1 MQFEFSEVSRDDLM
15 KLAVQS
21 GMLEESCLTRRYQTL
36 VDGIRSFLC
45 RREVGDDSIVGALV
59 EADVIYAVVE
69 PIVEPSKKFSFE
81 NASLINKKLTGLCLT
96 ILDYSSPGERPRCA
110 YVSLFCAAPATPG
123 AKLGKR
129 FMAFVQDV
137 LFRRGVMAVFL
148 DVSPYAAYTKFYEK
162 MGFRCTKLY
171 PEVASVSSVSSVYSS
186 SMGHLVKIAPDKLP
200 GFFLSFQD
208 YEGKELP
215 LWDHRADLMRML
227 KSPKMRDPILGET
240 CFSDTK
246 KLFGAGEAKRIAS
259 AWTGQAQKDYQRDL
273 AAYRFS
279 VAPKKPQKRLAS
291 PAAPKQDPPD
301 ERERRA
307 ERREE
312 ERQKFR
318 RRA

>member
-1 MQFEFSEVSRDDLM
+1 MQAEFSEVSRDDLM

-45 RREVGDDSIVGALV
+45 RSEVGDDNIVGALV
-59 EADVIYAVVE
+59 EADAIYAIVE
-69 PIVEPSKKFSFE
+69 PVLEPSKKVSFE
-81 NASLINKKLTGLCLT
+81 NASLVNKKLTGLCLT

-110 YVSLFCAAPATPG
+110 YVSIFCAAPATHG

-129 FMAFVQDV
+129 FMAFVQDM

-171 PEVASVSSVSSVYSS
+171 PEVASMSPVSVYSS
-186 SMGHLVKIAPDKLP
+186 SMRHLANIAPDKLP

-208 YEGKELP
+208 HEELP
-215 LWDHRADLMRML
+215 RWDLRADLMPRL
-227 KSPKMRDPILGET
+227 KSPVMRDPILGET

-259 AWTGQAQKDYQRDL
+259 AWTGQAKQDYQRDL
-273 AAYRFS
+273 AAYRSS
-279 VAPKKPQKRLAS
+279 VAPKKSQKRLAS
-291 PAAPKQDPPD
+291 PAAPKQDPQD
-301 ERERRA
+301 ERSMRA

-312 ERQKFR
+312 ERQKIR